1 MKKMKKMKKAIAI
14 ILAIVL
20 VGFTGFKVKQKLDA
34 KAQLTQGSSMS
45 RRSSSGTAMVKTLKV
60 VPEPIKETL
69 RMVAEITADTEVA
82 VQPRIN
88 GRLLQLMVEEGDR
101 VKAGQL
107 LAVLD
112 DEEIQIQLQ
121 QNAATIATVKANL
134 IKAESDLIRAQT
146 ELDRYRALLDKKFV
160 SQRDY
165 DNVETAYLAA
175 KTTVENYKSQLATA
189 ENTYQ
194 LTKIQLNHT
203 KVVAPISGIVL
214 SKPVT
219 AGVNVTTGTT
229 LVTLA
234 SLDPVKLKFNIDQR
248 DTAKARKG
256 SLVRFSTDVFP
267 EESFTGYIHDASPS
281 YDTKTR
287 TLSLSVLLPNAKGR
301 LLPGMFGTVEIAIGE
316 NNRALVVPQEAIV
329 KREGRSGLF
338 VVTQEGVARWQPVTT
353 GLAAEGRIEITSGLT
368 EGDHVVVVG
377 QNRLRDG
384 DPVQLL
390 DNRRS
395 GGPQNQGQKGGSKP
409 TNERG
414 GPR

>member
-1 MKKMKKMKKAIAI
+1 MKKTIAI
-14 ILAIVL
+14 ILAIIL

-34 KAQLTQGSSMS
+34 RAQLSQGSAMS
-45 RRSSSGTAMVKTLKV
+45 RKTSTGTAMVKTLKV
-60 VPEPIKETL
+60 VPESIKETL
-69 RMVAEITADTEVA
+69 RMVAEITTETEVA

-88 GRLLQLMVEEGDR
+88 GRLLSLMVEEGDR

-121 QNAATIATVKANL
+121 QNTASIATVKANL
-134 IKAESDLIRAQT
+134 NKAETDLIQAKT

-165 DNVETAYLAA
+165 DNVEIAYLAA
-175 KTTVENYKSQLATA
+175 KTTVENYQSQLATA
-189 ENTYQ
+189 ENNYQ
-194 LTKIQLNHT
+194 LTKIQLNQT

-229 LVTLA
+229 LVTIA

-256 SLVRFSTDVFP
+256 SLVTFTTDVFP
-267 EESFTGYIHDASPS
+267 DESFTGQIHDAAPS

-287 TLSLSVLLPNAKGR
+287 TLSLSVLLPNKKGR

-316 NNRALVVPQEAIV
+316 NSRALVVPQEAIV
-329 KREGRSGLF
+329 KREERSGLF
-338 VVTQEGVARWQPVTT
+338 VVTQEGVAKWQPVTT
-353 GLAAEGRIEITSGLT
+353 GLVAEGRIEITSGLA
-368 EGDHVVVVG
+368 EGDQVVVVG

-384 DPVQLL
+384 DSVQLL

-395 GGPQNQGQKGGSKP
+395 GNPQKQPQNGGKP
-409 TNERG
+409 SNGKG

>member
-1 MKKMKKMKKAIAI
+1 MKKLKKTVAIVLAIA
-14 ILAIVL
+14 L
-20 VGFTGFKVKQKLDA
+20 VGFTGYKVKQKLDA
-34 KAQLTQGSSMS
+34 RAQLAQKPSASG
-45 RRSSSGTAMVKTLKV
+45 RSTTGTAMVKTLKV
-60 VPEPIKETL
+60 APEPIKETL
-69 RMVAEITADTEVA
+69 RMVAEITAETEVA

-101 VKAGQL
+101 VKAGQV

-112 DEEIQIQLQ
+112 DEEIQIQLR
-121 QNAATIATVKANL
+121 QNEATIATVKANL
-134 IKAESDLIRAQT
+134 NKAERDLIQAKT
-146 ELDRYRALLDKKFV
+146 ELDRYRALLDKKYV

-175 KTTVENYKSQLATA
+175 KTSVENYRSQLATA

-219 AGVNVTTGTT
+219 AGINVTTGTT
-229 LVTLA
+229 LVTIA

-256 SLVRFSTDVFP
+256 LPVTFTTDVFP
-267 EESFTGYIHDASPS
+267 DELFVGYIHDASPG

-287 TLSLSVLLPNAKGR
+287 TLSLSVLLPNGNGR

-316 NNRALVVPQEAIV
+316 NSRALVVPQEAIV

-338 VVTQEGVARWQPVTT
+338 VVTRDGIARWQPVTT
-353 GLAAEGRIEITSGLT
+353 GLAAEGRIEITSGIA
-368 EGDHVVVVG
+368 EGDLVVVVG

-395 GGPQNQGQKGGSKP
+395 GGPQNQGQNGGKP
-409 TNERG
+409 MNERG